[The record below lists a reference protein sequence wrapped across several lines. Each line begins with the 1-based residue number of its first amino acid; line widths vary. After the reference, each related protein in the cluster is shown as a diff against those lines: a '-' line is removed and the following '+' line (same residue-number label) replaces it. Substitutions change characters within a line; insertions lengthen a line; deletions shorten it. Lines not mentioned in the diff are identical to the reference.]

1 MKLPRI
7 CLTFIITTMLLAMVL
22 PAKAEDALRIVYNV
36 GVAPLKFEDEAQR
49 PQGLFPDIWRLWA
62 NKTGKKIQFVKA
74 DTFGESIDLLKSGQ
88 VHLHAGLFK
97 TAEREKFLAY
107 SEPILKLN
115 YYVFTHPMVRPIA
128 SLEQASGLIIG
139 IQRGGFTERLVRS
152 KVPPNAI
159 AMYNSFEDLFRAA
172 LRGEIKA
179 FVSTKISLFYFLNK
193 NRLGNMFGY
202 DKDTPLF
209 SQVYYTAS
217 SKENHDLIPTVNRGL
232 RAIRDE
238 ERKQLEDKWI
248 VKTAREIPADLVVLL
263 TDEERDF
270 LSKTE
275 QITVHNEMDWA
286 PFNFNEKG
294 TPKGFSIDYMKLLAQ
309 KTGLEIQ
316 FVHGP
321 SWDEFLEMMK
331 SGKLDLMLNIAKSPE
346 REQYLEFT
354 PPYIEMI
361 QMLYTRDDFPTVTSI
376 EDLYGKRFAV
386 PTGFY
391 LHEVLKKYPE
401 IEVVEVENTTE
412 AIHAVST
419 GKADALF
426 DLMPVVNYIIAQLQI
441 TNLKVGGELGIVESK
456 PIPLH
461 VAVRKD
467 LKVLA
472 GILEKGMSL
481 ITDTETR
488 ILRDRW
494 LGKAAVSE
502 KKLRLTNA
510 ERSWLKA
517 HKKILLGTDPS
528 WPPFERL
535 DSDGHYTGI
544 ASCFVKRL
552 NERLGID
559 MKPVT
564 GLTWSQVLTKVKQRE
579 LDVIPCIARTP
590 EREKYL
596 LFTKPYLKF
605 QSVIVTREDAPF
617 ISGLPDL
624 SEKPVGVVQG
634 YITHE
639 VIARDYPKIQLKT
652 YSNVEEGLRA
662 VIDKDIAGFVD
673 NLASI
678 TFTIRQKNLEKIK
691 VASTTEYTFDLAFGV
706 RPDWPELI
714 PILEKGLQT
723 ITKEERALI
732 HDRWINIQFE
742 KTVDWG
748 YIRKVVLIISAFAVC
763 IIIVFVLWNR
773 RLSKEIAERKETA
786 KKLQFTQYA
795 VDNAVDSVFWIRLTD
810 GGLEYVNNAAIRELG
825 YTHDELLRMHIQ
837 EFDMDFS
844 PEMFGDLVDQ
854 LHQENSATFE
864 SRHQAKDGGIINV
877 EVNTYIAEY
886 EGKEL
891 LIASVKD
898 ITESKKAKDALAKAE
913 ERSRLLLESAG
924 EGIFGVD
931 SEGKTIFIN
940 PAGAHMLGYDAGE
953 LIGKPVHEMV
963 HYLYPDGSLYPVE
976 KCSMYAAFTEGTS
989 KNVTDEVLWRKDKTY
1004 FHTEYNA
1011 TPMKKDG
1018 RVDGAV
1024 ITFSDIT
1031 ERKQAEEKLR
1041 QNMEDLERFS
1051 KLAVGREK
1059 QMVKLKTEIN
1069 SLLAKLG
1076 MEAKYRI
1083 VK

>member
-1 MKLPRI
+1 M
-7 CLTFIITTMLLAMVL
+7 AL
-22 PAKAEDALRIVYNV
+22 PAKAEDTLRIVYNV

-62 NKTGKKIQFVKA
+62 NKTGKKIQFVRT
-74 DTFGESIDLLKSGQ
+74 DTFGESLDLLKSGQ

-97 TAEREKFLAY
+97 TVEREKFLAY
-107 SEPILKLN
+107 SEPILKLD

-139 IQRGGFTERLVRS
+139 IARGGFTERFARS

-159 AMYNSFEDLFRAA
+159 ATYNSFEDLFRAA

-179 FVSTKISLFYFLNK
+179 FISTKLSLFYFLNK

-217 SKENHDLIPTVNRGL
+217 SKENHELIPTVNSGL

-316 FVHGP
+316 LVHGP

-346 REQYLEFT
+346 RGQYLEFT

-386 PTGFY
+386 PKGFY
-391 LHEVLKKYPE
+391 LHEVLKKYPQ
-401 IEVVEVENTTE
+401 IQIVEVENTTE

-441 TNLKVGGELGIVESK
+441 TNLKVGGGLDIVESK

-461 VAVRKD
+461 IAVRKD
-467 LKVLA
+467 LKNLV
-472 GILEKGMSL
+472 GILEKGMAL

-488 ILRDRW
+488 ILHDRW
-494 LGKAAVSE
+494 LGKAVISE

-510 ERSWLKA
+510 ERSWLEA
-517 HKKILLGTDPS
+517 HKKILLGTDPT
-528 WPPFERL
+528 WPPFEQM

-564 GLTWSQVLTKVKQRE
+564 GLTWSQVISKVKQRE

-624 SEKPVGVVQG
+624 SDKPVGVVQG
-634 YITHE
+634 YITNE
-639 VIARDYPKIQLKT
+639 VIARDYPMIQLKT

-678 TFTIRQKNLEKIK
+678 TFTIRQKGLKKIK

-723 ITKEERALI
+723 ITKEEQALI

-748 YIRKVVLIISAFAVC
+748 YIRNVILIISAFAMC
-763 IIIVFVLWNR
+763 IVIVFLLWNR
-773 RLSKEIAERKETA
+773 RLSKEIVERKRAEKQLNTA
-786 KKLQFTQYA
+786 MEELESIFQNSQVGIMLLGGGRVMAKGNQRLSDILSY
-795 VDNAVDSVFWIRLTD
+795 DSPDEMIGISMREIHLSEERFVEFVEKYYNILTN
-810 GGLEYVNNAAIRELG
+810 GEKIQVEY
-825 YTHDELLRMHIQ
+825 
-837 EFDMDFS
+837 
-844 PEMFGDLVDQ
+844 Q
-854 LHQENSATFE
+854 LK
-864 SRHQAKDGGIINV
+864 RKDGSPV
-877 EVNTYIAEY
+877 WCSLS
-886 EGKEL
+886 GKA
-891 LIASVKD
+891 IDPS
-898 ITESKKAKDALAKAE
+898 S
-913 ERSRLLLESAG
+913 
-924 EGIFGVD
+924 
-931 SEGKTIFIN
+931 
-940 PAGAHMLGYDAGE
+940 P
-953 LIGKPVHEMV
+953 
-963 HYLYPDGSLYPVE
+963 PDLNKG
-976 KCSMYAAFTEGTS
+976 
-989 KNVTDEVLWRKDKTY
+989 VLWII
-1004 FHTEYNA
+1004 E
-1011 TPMKKDG
+1011 
-1018 RVDGAV
+1018 
-1024 ITFSDIT
+1024 DIT

-1041 QNMEDLERFS
+1041 RNIEELERFS
-1051 KLAVGREK
+1051 KLSVGREER
-1059 QMVKLKTEIN
+1059 MINLKEEIN
-1069 SLLAKLG
+1069 GLLSE
-1076 MEAKYRI
+1076 MEKPIKYKI
-1083 VK
+1083 VE

>member
-1 MKLPRI
+1 M
-7 CLTFIITTMLLAMVL
+7 
-22 PAKAEDALRIVYNV
+22 EAL
-36 GVAPLKFEDEAQR
+36 GQ
-49 PQGLFPDIWRLWA
+49 
-62 NKTGKKIQFVKA
+62 KTGKKIQFVKT

-128 SLEQASGLIIG
+128 SLEQTSGLIIG
-139 IQRGGFTERLVRS
+139 VQRGGFTERFVRS

-159 AMYNSFEDLFRAA
+159 AIYNSFEDLFRAA

-179 FVSTKISLFYFLNK
+179 FISTELSLFYFLNK

-202 DKDTPLF
+202 HKDTPLF

-217 SKENHDLIPTVNRGL
+217 SKENHELIPTVNRGL

-248 VKTAREIPADLVVLL
+248 VKTAREIPADLIVLL
-263 TDEERDF
+263 TDKERDF
-270 LSKTE
+270 LSKTK

-294 TPKGFSIDYMKLLAQ
+294 TSKGFSIDYMKLLAQ

-354 PPYIEMI
+354 PPYVEMI

-391 LHEVLKKYPE
+391 LHEVLKKYPQ
-401 IEVVEVENTTE
+401 IQIVEVENTTE
-412 AIHAVST
+412 AIHAVSI

-441 TNLKVGGELGIVESK
+441 TNLKVGEELGIIESK

-472 GILEKGMSL
+472 GILEKGMAL

-488 ILRDRW
+488 ILHDRW
-494 LGKAAVSE
+494 LGKAVTPE

-517 HKKILLGTDPS
+517 HKKILLGPDPS

-552 NERLGID
+552 NGRLDID

-564 GLTWSQVLTKVKQRE
+564 GLTWSQVLSKAKQRE
-579 LDVIPCIARTP
+579 IDVIPCIARTQ

-624 SEKPVGVVQG
+624 SDKPVGVVQG

-639 VIARDYPKIQLKT
+639 VIGRDYPMIKLKT
-652 YSNVEEGLRA
+652 YSTVEEGLRA
-662 VIDKDIAGFVD
+662 VIDKDIVGFVD

-678 TFTIRQKNLEKIK
+678 TFTIRQKELEKIK

-723 ITKEERALI
+723 ITKEEKALI
-732 HDRWINIQFE
+732 YDRWINIQFE

-748 YIRKVVLIISAFAVC
+748 YIRNVVLIISAFAVC
-763 IIIVFVLWNR
+763 IIIVFLLWNR
-773 RLSKEIAERKETA
+773 KLSKEVAERKRAEKALTEA
-786 KKLQFTQYA
+786 KE
-795 VDNAVDSVFWIRLTD
+795 RL
-810 GGLEYVNNAAIRELG
+810 GLALSSAKMGSWNYLISEGQL
-825 YTHDELLRMHIQ
+825 
-837 EFDMDFS
+837 EFDEEKERLYGIKPGKFGGTLEAWFAFIH
-844 PEMFGDLVDQ
+844 PEDVEKVVANVQAVMKSGDRYDDEYRIIRPNGDLRYLVT
-854 LHQENSATFE
+854 H
-864 SRHQAKDGGIINV
+864 
-877 EVNTYIAEY
+877 
-886 EGKEL
+886 
-891 LIASVKD
+891 
-898 ITESKKAKDALAKAE
+898 
-913 ERSRLLLESAG
+913 
-924 EGIFGVD
+924 GVFFFD
-931 SEGKTIFIN
+931 SEGQ
-940 PAGAHMLGYDAGE
+940 
-953 LIGKPVHEMV
+953 PV
-963 HYLYPDGSLYPVE
+963 
-976 KCSMYAAFTEGTS
+976 
-989 KNVTDEVLWRKDKTY
+989 R
-1004 FHTEYNA
+1004 A
-1011 TPMKKDG
+1011 TG
-1018 RVDGAV
+1018 L
-1024 ITFSDIT
+1024 TWDIT
-1031 ERKQAEEKLR
+1031 ERKQAEDKLR
-1041 QNMEDLERFS
+1041 QNMEELERFS
-1051 KLAVGREK
+1051 KLSVGREE
-1059 QMVKLKTEIN
+1059 QMINLKEEIN
-1069 SLLAKLG
+1069 ELLRG
-1076 MEAKYRI
+1076 SGQPDKYKI
-1083 VK
+1083 VT